1 VRAQSLILSPR
12 GIPWGN
18 PQQADPFVHPPEV
31 RVLHHRVEAQQE
43 AFILAWYEHFG
54 RESHN

>member
-12 GIPWGN
+12 GIPWCN
-18 PQQADPFVHPPEV
+18 AQQADPFVHPPEV

-54 RESHN
+54 R